1 VRWVAALVLFL
12 QLPVPLFWFVL
23 HPQIGYWRTRQ
34 KTAYAVGLLGWPVV
48 GAGLAV
54 FRHDLF
60 LREYP
65 ATWRMA
71 VGFALLVFEVG
82 LFERARRDLG
92 TARFIGR
99 TELSGG
105 GEVVSQGIYGRMRNP
120 RYVGSFLAI
129 MGACLLAG
137 TGRLWLVAAA
147 WTILIR
153 LVIGFEERE
162 MRNRFGDAYV
172 EYCRRVPRFFSL
184 RRTPPRSP

>member
-1 VRWVAALVLFL
+1 VRWLAALVLFL
-12 QLPVPLFWFVL
+12 QLPVPLFWFVM
-23 HPQIGYWRTRQ
+23 HPQIGFWRKHQ
-34 KTAYAVGLLGWPVV
+34 KSAYAVGLMTWPVV
-48 GAGLAV
+48 GAGLVV

-60 LREYP
+60 LREYA

-71 VGFALLVFEVG
+71 VGFALLVFEVW

-129 MGACLLAG
+129 VGACLLAG
-137 TGRLWLVAAA
+137 TVRLWLVAAV
-147 WTILIR
+147 WTILMR
-153 LVIGFEERE
+153 TAIGFEERE
-162 MRNRFGDAYV
+162 LRNRFGETYV
-172 EYCRRVPRFFSL
+172 EYCARVPRFFNF
-184 RRTPPRSP
+184 RRVPPRSL